1 MVHKKRLIQL
11 LCAALII
18 GIASVACGA
27 TKMPNFTLENV
38 RDGGDVNSRAFA
50 GKALFITFFATWCPP
65 CIQEVP
71 NLIELQRRYSEDG
84 FSVIGLSV
92 DQGGA
97 KVVRSLVRRKSI
109 NYPVAMADARVMQ
122 EFGGVYGIPVA
133 FLVNKNGNVVK
144 KYTGYVPR
152 SVLEKDLEKVL

>member
-1 MVHKKRLIQL
+1 MIQKKRLIQL
-11 LCAALII
+11 LCAALIL
-18 GIASVACGA
+18 GMATVAFGA
-27 TKMPNFTLENV
+27 TKMPAFILEDV
-38 RDGGDVNSRAFA
+38 RDGGDVNSMAFE
-50 GKALFITFFATWCPP
+50 GKALFVTFFATWCPP

-71 NLIELQRRYSEDG
+71 HLIDLQEKYSEEG

-97 KVVRSLVRRKSI
+97 KVVRRLIKRKSI

-122 EFGGVYGIPVA
+122 EFGGIYGIPVA

>member
-11 LCAALII
+11 LCAALIL
-18 GIASVACGA
+18 GMATVAYGA
-27 TKMPNFTLENV
+27 TKMPAFTLEDV
-38 RDGGDVNSRAFA
+38 RDGGDVNSRAYE

-71 NLIELQRRYSEDG
+71 NLIDLHEKYGEEG

-97 KVVRSLVRRKSI
+97 KVVRKLVERTSI

-144 KYTGYVPR
+144 KYTGYVPK
-152 SVLEKDLEKVL
+152 SILEKDLEKVL

>member
-1 MVHKKRLIQL
+1 
-11 LCAALII
+11 
-18 GIASVACGA
+18 
-27 TKMPNFTLENV
+27 MPNFTLENV
-38 RDGGDVNSRAFA
+38 RDGGDVNSRAFE

-71 NLIELQRRYSEDG
+71 NLIELQKKYSEEG

-97 KVVRSLVRRKSI
+97 KVVRKLVRRKSI
-109 NYPVAMADARVMQ
+109 NYPLAMADAGVMK
-122 EFGGVYGIPVA
+122 EFGGIFGIPVA

-144 KYTGYVPR
+144 KYSGYVPI
-152 SVLEKDLEKVL
+152 SVLKKDLEKVL

>member
-1 MVHKKRLIQL
+1 MVYKKRLMQL
-11 LCAALII
+11 LCAALIL
-18 GIASVACGA
+18 GMATAVYGA
-27 TKMPNFTLENV
+27 TKMPVFTLEDV
-38 RDGGDVNSRAFA
+38 RDGEDINSRAFE
-50 GKALFITFFATWCPP
+50 GKALFVTFFATWCPP

-71 NLIELQRRYSEDG
+71 NLIDLHEKYSNEG

-97 KVVRSLVRRKSI
+97 KAVRSLVRRKSI
-109 NYPVAMADARVMQ
+109 NYPVAMADAGVMQ
-122 EFGGVYGIPVA
+122 DFGGIYGIPVA